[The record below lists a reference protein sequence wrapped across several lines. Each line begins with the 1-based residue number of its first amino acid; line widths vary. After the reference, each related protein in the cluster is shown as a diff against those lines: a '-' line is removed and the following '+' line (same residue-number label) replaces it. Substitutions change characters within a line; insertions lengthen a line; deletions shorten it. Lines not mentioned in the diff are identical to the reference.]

1 MQPLLHSYNT
11 ISYKNHSFRANFSR
25 EKQSAHDTNTITD
38 VLHSKEIYVQW
49 TVELEEQILTLS
61 RCLWNLLFCKILTVA
76 FSYKNGVKS
85 M

>member
-61 RCLWNLLFCKILTVA
+61 VSLELA
-76 FSYKNGVKS
+76 FLQNSHS
-85 M
+85 CFFL